1 MIKFLNVLT
10 VAVVIILALA
20 IIMLAL
26 YLGFLMLPYSLIIIP
41 LGFLWSFAADIT
53 RDLDLKD
60 TLIITAIFK
69 KDDK

>member
-10 VAVVIILALA
+10 VAFAIFLVLA

-26 YLGFLMLPYSLIIIP
+26 YLGFLMLPYSLLIIP

-53 RDLDLKD
+53 KDLDLKD
-60 TLIITAIFK
+60 TLIITTIFK
-69 KDDK
+69 KDAK